1 MSASIARLRNLGR
14 LGFLTA
20 ATGLAWVA
28 AATAAKADENGIPFW
43 LSGQFASFAATPASP
58 GWTATLIPYIYGG
71 SASGNTSFPRGG
83 RVTASPDAQSL
94 LMVTQISYAP
104 DTKILNGQLSLGLAV
119 LPGVSSRKVG
129 ATAAFG
135 SLAAEGRRSQTVAG
149 FGDLYPVAS
158 LAWNQG
164 VNNYMAY
171 VTGDIPVG
179 LYGPS
184 NFSNLGI
191 GHGAIDGGGGYTY
204 LDPTSGREISTVVG
218 ATFNFINPSTDY
230 TNGVDL
236 HLDWAASQFLSE
248 QWQVGVVGV
257 MSTTR

>member
-1 MSASIARLRNLGR
+1 
-14 LGFLTA
+14 
-20 ATGLAWVA
+20 
-28 AATAAKADENGIPFW
+28 
-43 LSGQFASFAATPASP
+43 
-58 GWTATLIPYIYGG
+58 
-71 SASGNTSFPRGG
+71 
-83 RVTASPDAQSL
+83 
-94 LMVTQISYAP
+94 MVTQISYAP

-119 LPGVSSRKVG
+119 LPGVSSSQVG

-204 LDPTSGREISTVVG
+204 LDPTSGVKSQPSSARHSTSSIRRPITPTASIFISTGPLLNFSVSSG
-218 ATFNFINPSTDY
+218 KSASSAT
-230 TNGVDL
+230 
-236 HLDWAASQFLSE
+236 
-248 QWQVGVVGV
+248 
-257 MSTTR
+257 STTR